1 MSVKTRM
8 DPTMTHTTHKV
19 TAGLVFLGMRALDIT
34 AITKR
39 IAHTLDQLGVELT
52 AQRCLSEEAAVLRT
66 RDFDL
71 RVTIERKRHIP
82 KLDLPADHYIGLTLM
97 REDGPLW
104 TDPEASQTVL
114 AQTLAAL
121 HVPLAPDFVQWTEP
135 DALLTRAEFRAAI
148 SPPQDAETRRTR
160 RRPGRERLPDV
171 ETAYSGLQYS
181 IPGAGDHSEA
191 DEARLQALRAAFCD
205 PEPEE
210 VDDPG
215 DGIREPTAPLR
226 LSVWMMTI
234 TLGLFAL
241 PVAAALTVFN
251 LLRGE
256 NLRLASQTAAL
267 TGMFMAL
274 QANGA
279 VADVLKIVQSLGT
292 S

>member
-121 HVPLAPDFVQWTEP
+121 QRLFGTPALVGEQLAPRRGPHQASSPKCPGHAPASPQPAPLSQPQLAFSQPLARPPASRQPAGWLDWLGWLGWLGWL
-135 DALLTRAEFRAAI
+135 ALL
-148 SPPQDAETRRTR
+148 S
-160 RRPGRERLPDV
+160 RLL
-171 ETAYSGLQYS
+171 TARSCQ
-181 IPGAGDHSEA
+181 
-191 DEARLQALRAAFCD
+191 
-205 PEPEE
+205 
-210 VDDPG
+210 V
-215 DGIREPTAPLR
+215 TA
-226 LSVWMMTI
+226 T
-234 TLGLFAL
+234 
-241 PVAAALTVFN
+241 
-251 LLRGE
+251 
-256 NLRLASQTAAL
+256 
-267 TGMFMAL
+267 
-274 QANGA
+274 
-279 VADVLKIVQSLGT
+279 
-292 S
+292 